1 MVLPAAKVVCL
12 PAEAKE
18 HPQSSDGG
26 ARQEKEGKSRSVRD
40 SAVRTQLM
48 HSFEII
54 VTNVCHIT
62 FVMTTDKTQLHE
74 IKTRNAEYGH

>member
-40 SAVRTQLM
+40 MAALLLLETG
-48 HSFEII
+48 
-54 VTNVCHIT
+54 TK
-62 FVMTTDKTQLHE
+62 D
-74 IKTRNAEYGH
+74 IKERKHKY